1 MDKVLS
7 TYRKDID
14 GLRFIAVLAVV
25 INHLNNKILPMGYL
39 GVDIFFVIS
48 GYVISMSIL
57 NSKVISLKSFLISF
71 FNKRVKRILPALIFY
86 VLITGILTSF
96 VVPIPG
102 PSLKT
107 GIFSM
112 VGISNFFLYSQSI
125 DYFASESYLNTFTN
139 TWSLSVEEQLTQ
151 VLVWGNASNLNGL
164 ISLLH
169 LIHLSIFIIFFPL
182 QSKMIH

>member
-1 MDKVLS
+1 
-7 TYRKDID
+7 
-14 GLRFIAVLAVV
+14 
-25 INHLNNKILPMGYL
+25 
-39 GVDIFFVIS
+39 
-48 GYVISMSIL
+48 MSIL

-139 TWSLSVEEQLTQ
+139 TWSLSVEEQFYIIYPFLIWLF
-151 VLVWGNASNLNGL
+151 VFRKGL
-164 ISLLH
+164 RKTENSFLILMSLLSSISFFIF
-169 LIHLSIFIIFFPL
+169 LFTYKYNINFAYYLLPARFWEIGLGCISYLFLSIDKVKIFNIIYYLLYLFL
-182 QSKMIH
+182 